1 MPHFVALVGDSLRM
15 HYQAHVA
22 AELAGVADVWGPD
35 TNCESSRHLRSSLD
49 RWVFDKIHRPTI
61 VHVNAGAHDIRRTA
75 DTDWEV
81 QVPIDE
87 YRDNM
92 AAIVDSLL
100 AHRRVEQVI
109 VATTTP
115 VDEARHETARHSNR
129 HNKDIDAYNRVL
141 LELSSTRGL
150 AVSDIW
156 SAIRACPFDPMS
168 EDGAH
173 LTPSGNAY
181 LGRYVAQQFSAILEK
196 T

>member
-1 MPHFVALVGDSLRM
+1 MPHTVALVGDSLRM
-15 HYQAHVA
+15 HYQPRVA
-22 AELAGVADVWGPD
+22 AELAGVADVSGPD
-35 TNCESSRHLRSSLD
+35 VNCESSRHLRSSLD
-49 RWVFDKIHRPTI
+49 RRVLDQIHRRTI
-61 VHVNAGAHDIRRTA
+61 IHVNAGAHDIRRTA

-92 AAIVDSLL
+92 TAIVDSLL

-129 HNKDIDAYNRVL
+129 HNRDIEAYNGVL
-141 LELSSTRGL
+141 VDLASQRGL
-150 AVSDIW
+150 AVNDIW
-156 SAIRACPFDPMS
+156 SATRVCPFDPIS
-168 EDGAH
+168 GDGAH

-181 LGRYVAQQFSAILEK
+181 LGQHIAHQLRAVLTDA
-196 T
+196 